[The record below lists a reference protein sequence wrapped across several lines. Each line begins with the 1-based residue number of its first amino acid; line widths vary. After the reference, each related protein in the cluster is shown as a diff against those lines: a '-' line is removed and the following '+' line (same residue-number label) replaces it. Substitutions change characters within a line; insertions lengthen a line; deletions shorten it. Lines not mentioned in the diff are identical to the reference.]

1 LVYPHVPI
9 TGKLSC
15 DFDFVLFFYEFP
27 PLPKRYTTMAG
38 CRRTRTVFQLP
49 SVGTWF
55 ENIAVR
61 LSGLLLVTRLD
72 VPQLWQVNP
81 TTGAGAALITFPA
94 PITSLLG
101 IAEISPNK
109 FAVNAGRQDANG
121 TVPGSWGVYT
131 LDLSVTTT
139 APPKPKLLAQVREAA
154 LINGLAVWDG
164 GSTLLGSDSQRG
176 VLYAIDARTG
186 AYAAVAS
193 DPTMLSPPDAPLP
206 IGINGLKARGEYIY
220 FTNTFGQA
228 LYRVPAAGRGAGV
241 RLTGPVQELASGTFT
256 PDDIALDADGAVYIA
271 AQPQN
276 VMVKSPPGRHSN
288 RTEVVAGSIGS
299 LDVASPTA
307 LAFGRTASDLRT
319 LYVSTS
325 GAQFAPV
332 NGTIVEPAKVVAV
345 DLSCPR
351 E

>member
-1 LVYPHVPI
+1 
-9 TGKLSC
+9 
-15 DFDFVLFFYEFP
+15 
-27 PLPKRYTTMAG
+27 MAG

-49 SVGTWF
+49 NVGSWF

-72 VPQLWQVNP
+72 VPQLWQINP

-94 PITSLLG
+94 PITSLSG
-101 IAEISPNK
+101 IAEISPDL
-109 FAVNAGRQDANG
+109 FAINAGQQDANG

-131 LDLSVTTT
+131 VDVSV
-139 APPKPKLLAQVREAA
+139 AAPKPKLLSNVREAA

-164 GSTLLGSDSQRG
+164 GSTLLGTDSQSG
-176 VLYAIDARTG
+176 TLYSIDAKTG
-186 AYAAVAS
+186 AYAVAAR
-193 DPTMLSPPDAPLP
+193 DPSMRSPPGAPLQ
-206 IGINGLKARGEYIY
+206 IGINGIKTRGSYVY
-220 FTNTFGQA
+220 YTNTFGQA
-228 LYRVPAAGRGAGV
+228 LYRAPAAGRGV
-241 RLTGPVQELASGTFT
+241 NFRLTGPVQTLASGTFT
-256 PDDIALDADGAVYIA
+256 PDDIALDDIGAVYIA

-276 VMVKSPPGRHSN
+276 SIFRSPPPPNSN

-307 LAFGRTASDLRT
+307 CAFGRAARDVRT

-332 NGTIVEPAKVVAV
+332 NGTIVEPSKVVAV
-345 DLSCPR
+345 DLLCT
-351 E
+351 